1 MSVSTARMRVIAGA
15 IVATGMVVAGVLV
28 SPSTAIGT
36 VDSLAA
42 DPLLFGVVV
51 AGLYLVRPFLAWP
64 TTPLAVVV
72 GYGFG
77 VAVGVPVALAGIVV
91 TVLPVFVA
99 ARLLSADDGEG
110 DPDARV
116 AAGTCESDDGTGFL
130 ERARDTVGRYY
141 ETAGP
146 LRGVTASRL
155 APIPSDVATCAAA
168 ISGVSLRQFVL
179 GTVIGELPWTIA
191 AVVVG
196 ASAAT
201 ITAGGFGELGLVF
214 SVGCAVAAAF
224 LLAGPIYRT
233 MWTKNGPQTES
244 TTRSTDS

>member
-1 MSVSTARMRVIAGA
+1 MSVSTARMRVLAGI
-15 IVATGMVVAGVLV
+15 IVASGMVVAGVLV

-42 DPLLFGVVV
+42 DPLVFGFVV

-77 VAVGVPVALAGIVV
+77 VAVGVPIALAGVVV

-99 ARLLSADDGEG
+99 ARLLITNDTEGSRGARAAAASDGDD
-110 DPDARV
+110 R
-116 AAGTCESDDGTGFL
+116 GFL
-130 ERARDTVGRYY
+130 KRAGDTVARYY

-168 ISGVSLRQFVL
+168 ISGVSLRHLVL
-179 GTVIGELPWTIA
+179 GTLIGELPWTVA

-201 ITAGGFGELGLVF
+201 VTASGFGELGLVF
-214 SVGCAVAAAF
+214 SIGCAIAAIL

-233 MWTKNGPQTES
+233 VWTSSGPQTES
-244 TTRSTDS
+244 TARSTDS